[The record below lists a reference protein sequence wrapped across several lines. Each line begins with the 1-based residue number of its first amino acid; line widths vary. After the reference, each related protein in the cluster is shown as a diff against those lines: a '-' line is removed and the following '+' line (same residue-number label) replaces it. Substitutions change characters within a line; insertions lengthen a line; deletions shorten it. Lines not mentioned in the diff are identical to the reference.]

1 VKASPPGSLHPA
13 EKLFP
18 LTNRPDTIGGAA
30 GEPTAPTPVFAHAGA
45 AAMAAIAAAVLVIM
59 TIRFV
64 RDRAFIFS
72 PIAFL
77 RTPSNLLALSDWQLI
92 SASL

>member
-1 VKASPPGSLHPA
+1 
-13 EKLFP
+13 
-18 LTNRPDTIGGAA
+18 
-30 GEPTAPTPVFAHAGA
+30 
-45 AAMAAIAAAVLVIM
+45 MAAIAAAVLVIM